1 MTTLYVTHPD
11 YVAHK
16 MLDHQHP
23 EHPGRIQA
31 VWDVFKEANLTE
43 RLMIATPDPATDA
56 QILRVHTQKHL
67 DTLAM
72 ISQQDTMMM
81 FDQDTYALPQSPHIA
96 RLSAGGIITAVD
108 AVMTGQAENALAAV
122 RPPGH
127 HATPTRAMGFC
138 ILSNIA
144 IGARQAQTV
153 HGAKR
158 VMIVDYDV
166 HHGNGTQDAFYNDGS
181 VLFVSTHQYPY
192 YPGTGAL
199 NDIGEGDGDGATLN
213 IPLQSGHGDDS
224 YKAIFE
230 QVIRPA
236 ATRFQPDLI
245 MVSAGFDAHHIDPL
259 AMMRLTHTGY
269 AHLTRDLK
277 QMANDLCDGKIIFVM
292 EGGYDL
298 QALAHGMRNIAHV
311 LLDEDEI
318 SDFYGDANGRS
329 PDIEPLIADLLAIH
343 KL

>member
-1 MTTLYVTHPD
+1 MTTLYVTHSQ
-11 YVAHK
+11 YAAHK

-23 EHPGRIQA
+23 EHPGRIEA
-31 VWDVFKEANLTE
+31 VWDVFEAANLTQ
-43 RLMIATPDPATDA
+43 RLQTSTPEAVSDS

-72 ISQQDTMMM
+72 ISKQDSMMM
-81 FDQDTYALPQSPHIA
+81 FDQDTYALPQSPYIA
-96 RLSAGGIITAVD
+96 RLSAGGVVAAVD
-108 AVMTGQAENALAAV
+108 AVMTGQVDNALAAV

-144 IGARQAQTV
+144 IGARQAQAV
-153 HGAKR
+153 HGAKK

-166 HHGNGTQDAFYNDGS
+166 HHGNGTQDVFYDDDS

-192 YPGTGAL
+192 YPGTGAI
-199 NDIGEGDGDGATLN
+199 NNIGQGTGIGTTLN
-213 IPLQSGHGDDS
+213 IPLRSGHGDDS

-230 QVIRPA
+230 RVIRPA
-236 ATRFQPDLI
+236 AKRFQPDLI
-245 MVSAGFDAHHIDPL
+245 MVSAGFDAHHVDPL

-277 QMANDLCDGKIIFVM
+277 QMADELCDGKIVFVM

-298 QALAHGMRNIAHV
+298 SALAHGMRNIAHV
-311 LLDEDEI
+311 LLAEDEI
-318 SDFYGDANGRS
+318 SDFYGEATGRS
-329 PDIEPLIADLLAIH
+329 PDIEPLIEDLLALH
-343 KL
+343 QL